1 MGEMVTI
8 PREEYERLLAV
19 AEDAEDAAAVA
30 RFRARL
36 AAGEEELVPA
46 AVVDRL
52 LAGESPVRVW
62 REHRGLTQSGLA
74 RASGVQPG
82 GGRRHRGRAE
92 GRVGAEPEGAGGGAG
107 GGDRRSGLSGDA
119 GGSFDA
125 RRCGSRFAD
134 LSVDK
139 SARACLPLA
148 GAIPRQPGRRAR
160 IGAVRASL
168 APLGLRR
175 GGGQRTGQLST
186 GELPFRFGKRVR
198 GSWAGAAESSH
209 PREESPRSLRA
220 AARSILA
227 RIPCFSIRCRRLAPV
242 RSVRGLP

>member
-1 MGEMVTI
+1 MAAYAADPASQAANVKALKGEPGVLRLRVGDWRVVFEDGAVIAVIRIGPRGGVVRPKEAGMGEMVTI
-8 PREEYERLLAV
+8 PREEYERLLAL

-107 GGDRRSGLSGDA
+107 GGDRRSGLA
-119 GGSFDA
+119 G
-125 RRCGSRFAD
+125 C
-134 LSVDK
+134 
-139 SARACLPLA
+139 
-148 GAIPRQPGRRAR
+148 
-160 IGAVRASL
+160 
-168 APLGLRR
+168 
-175 GGGQRTGQLST
+175 
-186 GELPFRFGKRVR
+186 
-198 GSWAGAAESSH
+198 
-209 PREESPRSLRA
+209 
-220 AARSILA
+220 
-227 RIPCFSIRCRRLAPV
+227 
-242 RSVRGLP
+242 